1 MFHIISLVF
10 AVIRKGEM
18 EAAFCENPQS
28 EDGFGLEALEIDFFT
43 PCKF

>member
-1 MFHIISLVF
+1 MFYRISLVF

-28 EDGFGLEALEIDFFT
+28 EDVFGLEALDIDFFT
-43 PCKF
+43 PCKY